1 MNIKHISITAA
12 GNVTAVI
19 PTDLP
24 VTLGLHR
31 PGDENYLLER
41 VRRFGDAHIHRD
53 SVIVRVN
60 RPRPHAAS
68 YPQCLPLGQSS
79 NKRDV

>member
-19 PTDLP
+19 PPDLP

-31 PGDENYLLER
+31 PRDENYLLER
-41 VRRFGDAHIHRD
+41 VRRLGDAPIQSD
-53 SVIVRVN
+53 SD
-60 RPRPHAAS
+60 PAPTLLLTHDAS
-68 YPQCLPLGQSS
+68 LWASQLTNMSVCA
-79 NKRDV
+79 DV